1 MEAMTQII
9 EVIGTAILVAFATSF
24 IYYGISTIHKEIR
37 AHREHKRL
45 IRAIKEVTNLLNKIN
60 ISNEADR

>member
-1 MEAMTQII
+1 MMQII
-9 EVIGTAILVAFATSF
+9 EVMGWAILVALATSF

-45 IRAIKEVTNLLNKIN
+45 MRAIKEVTNLLNKYKL
-60 ISNEADR
+60 

>member
-1 MEAMTQII
+1 MTQII
-9 EVIGTAILVAFATSF
+9 EVIGWAILVAFATSF

-45 IRAIKEVTNLLNKIN
+45 MRAIKEVTNILNKYKL
-60 ISNEADR
+60 